1 MEEAS
6 DKRLHLASIDIDAL
20 AEALRR
26 GGDAYLD
33 PATGRIHDYRDE
45 AGDEAIRIDSGG
57 TGSSYGDIRAFVDHV
72 SDPAL
77 KDELSDALD
86 GHRLFRDVGDVIKE
100 APERIRTAWDEYRR
114 TEAKLRALSW
124 LERTGLVPQSEIDAE
139 RATLQAAAASSLQNL

>member
-20 AEALRR
+20 AEALRQ

-45 AGDEAIRIDSGG
+45 AGDEAIRIESGSGG
-57 TGSSYGDIRAFVDHV
+57 SYSEIQAFVDHV

-77 KDELSDALD
+77 KDELEDALD

-100 APERIRTAWDEYRR
+100 APERIRTAWAEYRQ

-124 LERTGLVPQSEIDAE
+124 LESTGLVPQSEIDAE
-139 RATLQAAAASSLQNL
+139 RATLQAAAASSLGNL